1 MNHYLVC
8 DNPSCRFVLD
18 IRVDGKRLASPR
30 FILGKCPQCGGKWSA
45 NGPLPRHALGA
56 QWMNKLPHCS
66 CCSGKLSA
74 KAA

>member
-18 IRVDGKRLASPR
+18 VRVDGKRLGYGRS
-30 FILGKCPQCGGKWSA
+30 ILSKCPQCGGNWSP
-45 NGPLPRHALGA
+45 NGPMPRRALGER
-56 QWMNKLPHCS
+56 WMDRLPHCS
-66 CCSGKLSA
+66 CCSGKLNA